1 MAASVLIACAGAP
14 SAPPETASSPQR
26 DPAIGDLERLM
37 LRGAESDKAGGLQRC
52 LAVVE
57 RHGLCA
63 PRKSADRTT
72 IPVAVA
78 LDPRYL
84 RWPDAWDRLARTLH
98 CVNRFYRDTGVE
110 WDFTSITPWDPGAL
124 RHDLYGLLH
133 RLQHEFPPSARHLSL
148 GITVW
153 EERRIYA
160 KAGGEIGLSQ
170 GGACV
175 VPSWPRVENDCV
187 ILAHELGHL
196 VGAKHVPGKHW
207 IMGWSASPFHL
218 PAKDPLTRVASVYR
232 FHPRNMAVIATYRSA
247 RLTAH
252 GLALPEACR
261 QRIAQIDRCHG
272 L

>member
-1 MAASVLIACAGAP
+1 MV
-14 SAPPETASSPQR
+14 
-26 DPAIGDLERLM
+26 
-37 LRGAESDKAGGLQRC
+37 RGAESEKKGGPQRC
-52 LAVVE
+52 LATVE
-57 RHGLCA
+57 RHGQCT
-63 PRKSADRTT
+63 PRKSTT
-72 IPVAVA
+72 PRVLPVAVA

-84 RWPDAWDRLARTLH
+84 KWPNAWDRLARTLH
-98 CVNRFYRDTGVE
+98 CVNRFYRGTGVE
-110 WDFTSITPWDPGAL
+110 WDFASITPWDPGAH
-124 RHDLYGLLH
+124 RHQLYGLLH
-133 RLQHEFPPSARHLSL
+133 RLQREFPPSRKNLSL

-175 VPSWPRVENDCV
+175 VPSWPRVENDCL

-196 VGAKHVPGKHW
+196 IGAKHVPGKQW

-218 PAKDPLTRVASVYR
+218 PAEDPLERVASVYR
-232 FHPRNMAVIATYRSA
+232 FHPRNIEVIAVYGVA

-252 GLALPEACR
+252 GLALPSACH
-261 QRIAQIDRCHG
+261 QRVAEIDRCYG